1 VTTEQLVPL
10 SEAAAAHNLRTQL
23 LHHWVRS
30 RRLPVVKVGAYGR
43 GLVQCRVRLDRV
55 AELAAEYRAKKERKA
70 TTLPKRANERVARPG
85 LERDGD
91 APESPI
97 DAVAAT
103 FEYGADMLTAWDRAV
118 LAQRRERFEARRAG
132 AVSRVA

>member
-1 VTTEQLVPL
+1 VPL
-10 SEAAAAHNLRTQL
+10 PEAAAAHNLRTQL

-30 RRLPVVKVGAYGR
+30 RRLPVVRVEGYGR
-43 GLVQCRVRLDRV
+43 SVLCRVRLDRV

-70 TTLPKRANERVARPG
+70 MTLPKRADERVARPG

-103 FEYGADMLTAWDRAV
+103 FHFGADMLTAWDRAV
-118 LAQRRERFEARRAG
+118 LAARRERFEARRAG